1 MASAVL
7 LLSQRIPT
15 INQERIYIIRFIVC
29 AKSTVQNFD
38 DSFFRNSKGR
48 EQVSLRQKNKK
59 TNGKI
64 KKMKIM
70 TDDLNLNLNVIKD
83 YYYYCVSVVVVYSSS
98 SKTIKIPVTF
108 FFLVI
113 Y

>member
-1 MASAVL
+1 
-7 LLSQRIPT
+7 
-15 INQERIYIIRFIVC
+15 
-29 AKSTVQNFD
+29 
-38 DSFFRNSKGR
+38 
-48 EQVSLRQKNKK
+48 
-59 TNGKI
+59 
-64 KKMKIM
+64 MKIM
-70 TDDLNLNLNVIKD
+70 TDDLNLNVIKD